1 MSEQGKQKKDL
12 WDILNAL
19 GPALIAAVVA
29 VLGIMYNSQQAEIAK
44 SSEMRQVYTNIMAQR
59 ETSDNSIR
67 ATMFEMLFNAMFDK
81 GLDAAERNPEDIHA
95 LKKQV
100 MFLDLLSRNFD
111 TVDIKPLFEDLDRTL
126 SRKIYSPEG
135 YSIQQRGDFFALRGE
150 LRRIGRNLSVKQLN
164 ALASLSGSAVTRFV
178 ILETGDGEIQV
189 MKDESASNANGQA
202 LPVEIK
208 VSDMADGMLDISLE
222 YRKSKATDPGFKAP
236 SFITTFY
243 DLPYIDN
250 TVLDKD
256 MRVGVVLS
264 KCVNTSEL
272 DRFRNWLD
280 PKLTR
285 DYEELR
291 DSGITQYAEIRIIRF
306 PAEYIGNRD
315 RPYLQDIIH
324 SLVEEQKGQ
333 STGPGRGGH

>member
-256 MRVGVVLS
+256 MRVGGVLS